1 MKNWEDLPD
10 EMKNQAVRY
19 YYDVLQKKK
28 ASLAGKRVFD
38 LVMSVVL
45 IVVLFPFMLLI
56 GLAVKLTSPGEIV
69 FRQTR
74 VTTYG
79 KRFWIYKFRTMTAG
93 APAQGSQVT
102 VSNDAR
108 VTGIGRF
115 LRKVRLDELPQLFNI
130 LKGEMSFVG
139 TRPEVEKYVAEYSD
153 EMYATLLLPAGVT
166 STASIEYKD
175 EEKLL
180 SEGKDVNAVYTGE
193 ILPAKMKYN
202 LKYLEDYSFF
212 GDIGI
217 LFRTVAAVL
226 R

>member
-1 MKNWEDLPD
+1 MKNWDELPD
-10 EMKNQAVRY
+10 EMKNQEVRHY
-19 YYDVLQKKK
+19 YEMLQKKK
-28 ASLAGKRVFD
+28 ASLVAKRIFD
-38 LVMSVVL
+38 LVMSVIL
-45 IVVLFPFMLLI
+45 IVVLSPFMIMI

-79 KRFWIYKFRTMTAG
+79 KRFRIYKFRTMTVG
-93 APAQGSQVT
+93 APGEGTQVT
-102 VSNDAR
+102 VSHDTR

-130 LKGEMSFVG
+130 VKGEMSFVG

-153 EMYATLLLPAGVT
+153 KMYATLLLPAGVT

-175 EEKLL
+175 EERLL
-180 SEGKDVNAVYTGE
+180 SEGKDVDETYVGE
-193 ILPAKMKYN
+193 ILPEKMKYN

-217 LFRTVAAVL
+217 LFRTVAAVI

>member
-1 MKNWEDLPD
+1 MKNWDELPD
-10 EMKNQAVRY
+10 EMKNQEVRHY
-19 YYDVLQKKK
+19 YEMLQKKK
-28 ASLAGKRVFD
+28 ASLVAKRIFD
-38 LVMSVVL
+38 LVMSVIL
-45 IVVLFPFMLLI
+45 IVVLSPFMIVI
-56 GLAVKLTSPGEIV
+56 GLAVKFTSPGEIV

-79 KRFWIYKFRTMTAG
+79 KRFRIYKFRTMTAG
-93 APAQGSQVT
+93 APGEGTQVT
-102 VSNDAR
+102 VSHDTR

-130 LKGEMSFVG
+130 VKGEMTFVG

-166 STASIEYKD
+166 SIASIEYKD

-180 SEGKDVNAVYTGE
+180 SEGKDVDETYVGE
-193 ILPAKMKYN
+193 ILPEKMKYN

-217 LFRTVAAVL
+217 LFRTVAAVI